1 MPFIVVPGGLF
12 PSASGDSFVC
22 GSRREK
28 HYHKDYRTPKDEI
41 RDYPAPR
48 EGEPFP
54 DEPFDKYRHRY
65 TRYHDHLERTYP
77 QEVREKFCD
86 NRATD
91 TRSYTERRKK
101 TVRFNSEGWENLE
114 EDLDP
119 SVDSRWTS
127 AHTVYYDEDRSPSS
141 GRMSNL
147 LPLPRE
153 SSAVGISISQPQPPA
168 ISRRGPLSASGGPMW
183 SSVSSRELP
192 IPLVRKEPW
201 EVERQ
206 ESQDSQT
213 KDSGIDSGTS
223 SNFNS
228 SEDSSK
234 GDILPRSC
242 RVGILEPIFS
252 CNGLYTLTDNRT
264 M

>member
-1 MPFIVVPGGLF
+1 MFSP
-12 PSASGDSFVC
+12 GDSSFL
-22 GSRREK
+22 STRREK

-41 RDYPAPR
+41 RDFGDV
-48 EGEPFP
+48 EGFGR
-54 DEPFDKYRHRY
+54 DHFSKYRPRY
-65 TRYHDHLERTYP
+65 GSGRYLDRSDTTYP
-77 QEVREKFCD
+77 PDVREKFSD

-91 TRSYTERRKK
+91 SRSYTERRKK
-101 TVRFNSEGWENLE
+101 TVRFNSEGWEAE

-119 SVDSRWTS
+119 SSVDPRWTS

-141 GRMSNL
+141 SAGMSGL
-147 LPLPRE
+147 LLGPRD
-153 SSAVGISISQPQPPA
+153 SGGGLGDSLYPPPQPVIP
-168 ISRRGPLSASGGPMW
+168 RRGPSMWGPG
-183 SSVSSRELP
+183 SSRELP
-192 IPLVRKEPW
+192 IPLGRKEPW

-242 RVGILEPIFS
+242 RVGIFRS
-252 CNGLYTLTDNRT
+252 AC
-264 M
+264 